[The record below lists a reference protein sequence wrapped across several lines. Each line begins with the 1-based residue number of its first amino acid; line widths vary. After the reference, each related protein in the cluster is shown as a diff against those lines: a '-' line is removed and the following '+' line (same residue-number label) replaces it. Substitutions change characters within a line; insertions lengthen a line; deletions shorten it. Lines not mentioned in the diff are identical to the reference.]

1 MSKTPRYLETPPDW
15 TPEEQPTL
23 PGSPAAIAHSVPK
36 RFIYFFIGLFIAL
49 SASLSNGFITANLPL
64 IQGEY
69 GLTPSEAAWLP
80 AAYVMANVSSNLIL
94 FKARQ
99 QYGLRVFSE
108 IGLVI
113 FIAVLVLHI
122 FVHTYEMALFARV
135 VAGLAGAPL
144 SSLGMYYTM
153 QAFKKADMAKG
164 IYIAF
169 GFQQLGVPLAW
180 IISPFLVNTDSWSVL
195 YTFELGLALCCLAM
209 VVSLKL

>member
-1 MSKTPRYLETPPDW
+1 
-15 TPEEQPTL
+15 
-23 PGSPAAIAHSVPK
+23 
-36 RFIYFFIGLFIAL
+36 
-49 SASLSNGFITANLPL
+49 
-64 IQGEY
+64 
-69 GLTPSEAAWLP
+69 
-80 AAYVMANVSSNLIL
+80 MANVSSNLIL

-180 IISPFLVNTDSWSVL
+180 IISRVGQYVAAGSQLLYLIPQQTWVIANFKETQIANMRIGQKAWFTVDAMKHKKFTGHVEQISLAAGSEFSVL
-195 YTFELGLALCCLAM
+195 TQNRIMQQETLPKSFNELPCVLPLTQIRKEWNTYALVCQ
-209 VVSLKL
+209 